1 MSLRLGLRANNYR
14 INIRIITINKY
25 IMATK
30 SAKKVTSET
39 FNFDQAIKRVKTTT
53 KDVNQFAIEA
63 TEDIVNEAITR
74 TEQWQG
80 IATKAIDGGL
90 KLVSNQ
96 QDIVFDTLE
105 SLKGQFLHGR
115 KRFSTLVSKN

>member
-1 MSLRLGLRANNYR
+1 
-14 INIRIITINKY
+14 
-25 IMATK
+25 MATK